1 MKTVRIKDVM
11 KAIDA
16 LTGDIVVF
24 FDKDAYRFLYIPK
37 ESQKQINQCLMSRN
51 MIQFLTLQ
59 DIPFIEI
66 REKFIATL
74 SGNLKKEFENAFVG
88 ESRLLRFKK
97 TLSKTHQWEEFNSFE
112 YEKYKQL
119 ARIWCEYNHIP
130 YC

>member
-1 MKTVRIKDVM
+1 MKVVRIKDVV

-24 FDKDAYRFLYIPK
+24 FNKDTYRFLYIPK
-37 ESQKQINQCLMSRN
+37 QYQKQIDQCLMSN
-51 MIQFLTLQ
+51 HMIPFLALQ

-66 REKFIATL
+66 REKFIETL
-74 SGNLKKEFENAFVG
+74 SGHLKKEFENAFVG
-88 ESRLLRFKK
+88 ESCLLKFKK

-119 ARIWCEYNHIP
+119 ARIWCEHNHIP
-130 YC
+130 YQ

>member
-1 MKTVRIKDVM
+1 MKAIQIKEVM

-24 FDKDAYRFLYIPK
+24 FDKDASRFLYIPK
-37 ESQKQINQCLMSRN
+37 QYQKQIDRCLMSRN
-51 MIQFLTLQ
+51 MVPFLTLQ

-88 ESRLLRFKK
+88 ESCLLKFKK
-97 TLSKTHQWEEFNSFE
+97 TLSRTHQWEEFNSFE
-112 YEKYKQL
+112 YERYKQL
-119 ARIWCEYNHIP
+119 ARIWCEQNHIP